1 MTKTSMRRVKLQ
13 SKWQPR
19 RGDWNGDSKEV
30 PWLNVSG
37 LWLAQAGFKAGDRVA
52 IAISENRLVI
62 TNSTSDGT
70 AND

>member
-19 RGDWNGDSKEV
+19 QGDWNGSSKEV

-37 LWLAQAGFKAGDRVA
+37 LWLEAAGFKAGDLVA
-52 IAISENRLVI
+52 ITISENRLVI
-62 TNSTSDGT
+62 TNS
-70 AND
+70 AERWN